1 MKLLFKC
8 KEISGCCMR
17 NCCPSNSRKF
27 NMVMKHIATS
37 SNLDDNFEKSFINI
51 TKPFKFSC
59 FCLETPEMILTFGET
74 NKPLGKIK
82 QPFTCCIPKLF
93 LYDNVGD
100 LRYTIHADCCQCG
113 IICSKNFMGKLSEAI
128 FNIYKSGNLMEAP
141 C

>member
-1 MKLLFKC
+1 
-8 KEISGCCMR
+8 
-17 NCCPSNSRKF
+17 
-27 NMVMKHIATS
+27 
-37 SNLDDNFEKSFINI
+37 
-51 TKPFKFSC
+51 
-59 FCLETPEMILTFGET
+59 MILTFGET

-82 QPFTCCIPKLF
+82 QPVTCFIPKLF

-128 FNIYKSGNLMEAP
+128 FIIYKSDNLMEAP